1 MDRTGIVL
9 AFSAFIFWGI
19 MPVYWKQL
27 DQVPALKILSHRIFW
42 SFVFLFLYFVVRKSL
57 NSITTL
63 FSDRKRTLN
72 ILIRALLIGS
82 NWFIFVWAINTG
94 KVVESSLGYYISPL
108 FSVILGVLVLKERL
122 TRLQYVSFLLA
133 CAGVAVLAFGY
144 GRLPW
149 VSLLLAGTFG
159 MYGLLKK
166 LSPSGSF
173 EELFAELLFIA
184 PLAGGFLLFRVF
196 QGAGVGSGVPVV
208 ESVLLVAAG
217 VATAAPLILFGY
229 AAKRVPL
236 STLGFI
242 QYLAPTSMFLLGVF
256 LFKELFSWIHL
267 AGFFCIWA
275 ALGLFSYSAVRV
287 KH

>member
-1 MDRTGIVL
+1 MDRTGTVL
-9 AFSAFIFWGI
+9 ASCAFILWGV

-42 SFVFLFLYFVVRKSL
+42 SFVFLFLYFIVRKGL
-57 NSITTL
+57 NNITIL
-63 FSDRKRTLN
+63 FSDRKKTLN
-72 ILIRALLIGS
+72 LLIRALFLGS

-94 KVVESSLGYYISPL
+94 KVVESSLGYYINPL
-108 FSVILGVLVLKERL
+108 FSVILGVLILKERL
-122 TRLQYVSFLLA
+122 NRLQYVSFILA
-133 CAGVAVLAFGY
+133 CVGVSMLAFRY

-166 LSPSGSF
+166 LSPSDSF
-173 EELFAELLFIA
+173 EELFAEMIFIA
-184 PLAGGFLLFRVF
+184 PLAGGFLLFPAF
-196 QGAGVGSGVPVV
+196 QGGGIGSDVSVV
-208 ESVLLVAAG
+208 ESVLLVASG
-217 VATAAPLILFGY
+217 VVTAAPLILFGY

-242 QYLAPTSMFLLGVF
+242 QYLAPTCMLLLGVF
-256 LFKELFSWIHL
+256 LFKELFSWVHF